1 MEGER
6 SERRVTVAYRP
17 APLIAK
23 GKVPVLSS
31 SGPKEV
37 ISLHNKE
44 ADVGSSRAVKH
55 GALALEGLLAVVY
68 EDAEDRTEE
77 KYRQSKSTAQD
88 LPPCGS
94 VLNAERIAVEQ
105 VRET

>member
-6 SERRVTVAYRP
+6 SERRRTVTHRP
-17 APLIAK
+17 ATLKAK

-37 ISLHNKE
+37 ISLHGKE
-44 ADVGSSRAVKH
+44 AEVRCSCAVKH

-68 EDAEDRTEE
+68 KDAEDRTEE
-77 KYRQSKSTAQD
+77 KNGQSKSTAQD
-88 LPPCGS
+88 LLPCGA
-94 VLNAERIAVEQ
+94 VLNAELEAVDQ

>member
-6 SERRVTVAYRP
+6 SAKRVTVTYRP
-17 APLIAK
+17 ATLKAK

-37 ISLHNKE
+37 IRLHGKE
-44 ADVGSSRAVKH
+44 AEVGSSRAVKH

-77 KYRQSKSTAQD
+77 KNGQSKSTAQD
-88 LPPCGS
+88 LLPCRA
-94 VLNAERIAVEQ
+94 VLKAELKAVDQ

>member
-6 SERRVTVAYRP
+6 SERRVTVTYRP
-17 APLIAK
+17 ATFIAK

-37 ISLHNKE
+37 ISLHGKE
-44 ADVGSSRAVKH
+44 AEVRCSRAVKH
-55 GALALEGLLAVVY
+55 SALALEGLLAVVY
-68 EDAEDRTEE
+68 EDAEDQTEE
-77 KYRQSKSTAQD
+77 KNAQSKSTAKEL
-88 LPPCGS
+88 LPCRAI
-94 VLNAERIAVEQ
+94 LNAELIAVHQ